1 MVEKIEELSPE
12 FEANPLCR
20 TESSSLE
27 YCQIKIDD
35 ALLAKAGIHPRLVSK
50 DKGIGLRETGGVE
63 PCIQPGLRTA

>member
-12 FEANPLCR
+12 FEANPLRR

-35 ALLAKAGIHPRLVSK
+35 ALLAKARDLDP
-50 DKGIGLRETGGVE
+50 E
-63 PCIQPGLRTA
+63 PLPEQRRARAGSGRAQRTP